1 MKEFFRSPRVKLLW
15 DNFITKGILGPLTL
29 EKSKYLKEEN
39 QDLWELDWY
48 SKFILSAFLWRDGL
62 EEMTVYG

>member
-1 MKEFFRSPRVKLLW
+1 MKEFIRSPRVKLLW
-15 DNFITKGILGPLTL
+15 DNFITKGILGTLTL

-48 SKFILSAFLWRDGL
+48 FKFIFSAFLWRDGL
-62 EEMTVYG
+62 EEMTVYR